1 MVAGSGRRQRDSD
14 RAIRPRM
21 GSEGRPGV
29 NQRGVQREF
38 WTLIAQGMGSEAA
51 AVAVGVSTP
60 VGSRWSR
67 DGGGMPPISLAAP
80 TGRYLSFAEREEIAI
95 YRAQSYG
102 VRQIARRVVDAER
115 ILTPRC
121 PRTHPGT
128 GGSDFIRRRR
138 PHPRLPGGGRV
149 RTWRSG
155 CWPYRMRRILVESAS
170 RPAGLHCATRWI
182 ATLLGDDSCGGFH
195 AARIRM

>member
-60 VGSRWSR
+60 VGSRWFR

-115 ILTPRC
+115 IPQVPSNPPRHRGVRFHPASTPS
-121 PRTHPGT
+121 PEAP
-128 GGSDFIRRRR
+128 RRR
-138 PHPRLPGGGRV
+138 PSPDV
-149 RTWRSG
+149 
-155 CWPYRMRRILVESAS
+155 AF
-170 RPAGLHCATRWI
+170 GLLAI
-182 ATLLGDDSCGGFH
+182 
-195 AARIRM
+195 